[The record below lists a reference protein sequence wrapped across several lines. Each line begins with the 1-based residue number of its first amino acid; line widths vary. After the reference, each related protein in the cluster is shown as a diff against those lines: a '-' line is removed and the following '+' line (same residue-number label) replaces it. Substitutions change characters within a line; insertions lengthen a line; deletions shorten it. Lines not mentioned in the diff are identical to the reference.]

1 MEEDDGLV
9 AGNEVGDA
17 SMPLQVIQQQQM
29 LDEASLQQL
38 MDSGTVGEDR

>member
-1 MEEDDGLV
+1 MEINDGSV
-9 AGNEVGDA
+9 AKNKVGDA
-17 SMPLQVIQQQQM
+17 SVSVQVIQQQQI